1 MAQTKKT
8 KKSNKY
14 WKDRFLLLE
23 ESSNRIGM
31 DTYRQIE
38 PAFDKAQ
45 REIQNQINIW
55 YSRVAKNNQITIEE
69 AKKLL
74 SAKELKEFH
83 WDVEE
88 YIKYG
93 RENAMNQQWIKEL
106 ENASARVHISRLEAL
121 KIRTQQAAE
130 TAFGNELDAID
141 DMARKVYTEDYY
153 RTIYEMQKGFNI
165 GWEIG
170 EVDQRKLDK
179 LISKPWTADNKTFK
193 DRIWTSKNQ
202 MISELHQQLTRTC
215 MLGKSPDEAIEAMT
229 KYVDKDI
236 KNKKYA
242 AGRLVMTEQAYF
254 HSASQKDAFAELDVE
269 KVEIVATL
277 DSHTSQICQDMDGQ
291 IVNMKDYEPGVTVPP
306 FHVFCR
312 SVTVPYDE
320 DFEEFNGSGQRA
332 ARGEDGK
339 TYYIPDDMTYKE
351 WKEQYVDGKINMMS
365 SPNSEIDLSVTKP
378 IKHTHEELKE
388 LKAYANER
396 GFDIYGLKKFDGDSE
411 ILKEQIDVMYDLK
424 KEYNYN
430 TPLTIRFED
439 FDPKDLARTDYNS
452 TTIHFNR
459 CALRDRNL
467 TNAYLNED
475 DYLSATDVKGIG
487 AHEMGH
493 KLYEKY
499 GNIGLDIAKET
510 CYNITGKIISDS
522 EVINFLSENVSEYS
536 TVNVKGDFR
545 EIISEILGK
554 NATNPDEFTTEFTK
568 LLKERWKI

>member
-1 MAQTKKT
+1 MAK
-8 KKSNKY
+8 KKSSKY

-74 SAKELKEFH
+74 SAKELKEFR

-106 ENASARVHISRLEAL
+106 ENASAKVHISRLEAL

-130 TAFGNELDAID
+130 VAFGNELDQLD
-141 DMARKVYTEDYY
+141 DMARRVYTEDYY

-193 DRIWTSKNQ
+193 DRIWTTKNQ

-215 MLGKSPDEAIEAMT
+215 LLGKAPDEAIEAMT

-277 DSHTSQICQDMDGQ
+277 DSHTSTICQDMDGQ
-291 IVNMKDYEPGVTVPP
+291 IVEMKDYEPGVTVPP

-312 SVTVPYDE
+312 SVTVPYFE
-320 DFEEFNGSGQRA
+320 DNYTGERA
-332 ARGEDGK
+332 ARDEDGN
-339 TYYIPDDMTYKE
+339 TYYVPDDMTYKD
-351 WKEQYVDGKINMMS
+351 WKKSFVGSSKMSIPKNSSIEFGNGNVISTEQYKALREYADDKGIVLRGFKDSDVDIELTK
-365 SPNSEIDLSVTKP
+365 EFIDESALMIEKYPILKGDSKRPFTLELSRHLSDEDFAQTRPGVTH
-378 IKHTHEELKE
+378 IIELNANYMRDKSLLSRE
-388 LKAYANER
+388 YKLKADE
-396 GFDIYGLKKFDGDSE
+396 GWFVKG
-411 ILKEQIDVMYDLK
+411 
-424 KEYNYN
+424 
-430 TPLTIRFED
+430 
-439 FDPKDLARTDYNS
+439 TDYKS
-452 TTIHFNR
+452 VIVH
-459 CALRDRNL
+459 
-467 TNAYLNED
+467 E
-475 DYLSATDVKGIG
+475 IG
-487 AHEMGH
+487 H
-493 KLYEKY
+493 L
-499 GNIGLDIAKET
+499 IGDKKDIDGLEIAKSILNTTSADIVFKHLED
-510 CYNITGKIISDS
+510 N
-522 EVINFLSENVSEYS
+522 LSIYS
-536 TVNVKGDFR
+536 SAVMDGS
-545 EIISEILGK
+545 EIISEALSAYESG
-554 NATNPDEFTTEFTK
+554 NSNDFVLTF
-568 LLKERWKI
+568 LKMCGII

>member
-1 MAQTKKT
+1 
-8 KKSNKY
+8 
-14 WKDRFLLLE
+14 
-23 ESSNRIGM
+23 M

-93 RENAMNQQWIKEL
+93 RENAMNQQWVKEL

-130 TAFGNELDAID
+130 MAFGNELDAID

-170 EVDQRKLDK
+170 EIDQRKLDK

-254 HSASQKDAFAELDVE
+254 HSVATKDAFADELDVE
-269 KVEIVATL
+269 KVKIVATM
-277 DSHTSQICQDMDGQ
+277 DKHTSQICRDMHKK
-291 IVNMKDYEPGVTVPP
+291 IVDMKDYEPGVTVPP

-312 SVTVPYDE
+312 SLTVPYDP
-320 DFEEFNGSGQRA
+320 DFEDVVSEKD
-332 ARGEDGK
+332 GE
-339 TYYIPDDMTYKE
+339 TYYIPDDMTYKD
-351 WKEQYVDGKINMMS
+351 WKKGQDAVKVLTNEENSGMMKLGLQYFA
-365 SPNSEIDLSVTKP
+365 EI
-378 IKHTHEELKE
+378 
-388 LKAYANER
+388 
-396 GFDIYGLKKFDGDSE
+396 
-411 ILKEQIDVMYDLK
+411 
-424 KEYNYN
+424 
-430 TPLTIRFED
+430 
-439 FDPKDLARTDYNS
+439 PKDKFLRYALDPDKQPDKAKAFKLALGYTKDNYQELIDNIDSNFDTKNMISKGSNS
-452 TTIHFNR
+452 
-459 CALRDRNL
+459 
-467 TNAYLNED
+467 
-475 DYLSATDVKGIG
+475 
-487 AHEMGH
+487 
-493 KLYEKY
+493 Y
-499 GNIGLDIAKET
+499 GNLFE
-510 CYNITGKIISDS
+510 CVMELTGANGKKA
-522 EVINFLSENVSEYS
+522 NVCTGWIVE
-536 TVNVKGDFR
+536 F
-545 EIISEILGK
+545 GK
-554 NATNPDEFTTEFTK
+554 TEPRLTSAYVTEKKVTTNEK
-568 LLKERWKI
+568 N